1 MLQEWTNVEALL
13 RFSVNGVDQ
22 GECFRVQKS
31 QLGERCALFPH
42 VYVKN
47 VEFACN
53 FGQENQSPWFSPNIS
68 SGKLQL
74 FSFVFK

>member
-53 FGQENQSPWFSPNIS
+53 FGQENQSPWFGPNIP

-74 FSFVFK
+74 FNFVFK